1 MGFSIETSVS
11 AVTVFLQGALSFFS
25 PCVLPLVPL
34 YVSYLAGGAAV
45 VGEDG
50 VRRYPRGKIF
60 LNTLFFV
67 VGISF
72 AFFLLGLGL
81 TALGEFFHNYQVW
94 FARASGVIILLF
106 GLYQLGLGKRTML
119 LEQEHRLP
127 FHLNK
132 LAMNPAVALVMG
144 FTFSFAWTPCVGPTL
159 SSVLLMASSAESSAA
174 GFLLIGVYTLG
185 FVLPFLAVGLFT
197 GTVLDFFKS
206 HQNVVRYTVKIGAV
220 LLIVMGILTLTGA
233 TGGISADLAAGSG
246 TVQEEPA
253 GNSGEEAAPSGDSQ
267 EEHSGADS
275 QEIPMVPAPDFTLT
289 DQYGQTHTLSDY
301 QGKTVFLN
309 FWATWCGPCKMEMP
323 DIQALYED
331 WDENAGEL
339 VVLGVAGPNIGQE
352 GSAED
357 ITAFLEENG
366 YTYPVVMDETG
377 TLFYQYGISAYPTTF
392 MIDTEGNVFG
402 YVQGAVSREVMDD
415 IVEQTRAAQM
425 IHPGRRGRTFA
436 VPAAFSRAAESACK
450 KVVNLRQFVLE
461 SNSYRGPLRRRGT
474 PIDRKRR
481 GTPMAHNDS
490 FDEPRFEALY
500 RKLYPDLLRCAEIAL
515 RTGGSWYVSVAG
527 RAEEVVQEL
536 FAFAWE
542 HQADLWSSAS
552 PTGWLYRVLRYKVL
566 ELLKEDRFWRKHLIR
581 AAGEMPASPE
591 DDFQQRAE
599 ITSILTPEE
608 YEILRKLYL
617 EKYTY
622 EELAREMGLKKSAL
636 AMRVKRSKER
646 FVKQWNRH

>member
-34 YVSYLAGGAAV
+34 YVSYLAGSAAV

-67 VGISF
+67 AGISF

-81 TALGEFFHNYQVW
+81 TALGAFFHDYQVW
-94 FARASGVIILLF
+94 FARISGVIILLF

-119 LEQEHRLP
+119 LEREHHLP
-127 FHLNK
+127 FRLDK

-197 GTVLDFFKS
+197 GAVLDFFKA
-206 HQNVVRYTVKIGAV
+206 HQSVVRYTVKIGAV

-233 TGGISADLAAGSG
+233 TNGLSADLAAG
-246 TVQEEPA
+246 TTTQEEPA
-253 GNSGEEAAPSGDSQ
+253 APQDGTASGGAQEDAGGAQEESGE
-267 EEHSGADS
+267 
-275 QEIPMVPAPDFTLT
+275 IPVIPAPDFTLT
-289 DQYGQTHTLSDY
+289 DQYGETHTLSDY

-323 DIQALYED
+323 DIQALYEE
-331 WDENAGEL
+331 WDENAGDL
-339 VVLGVAGPNIGQE
+339 VVLGVAGPGIGRE

-366 YTYPVVMDETG
+366 YTYPVVMDDTG

-392 MIDTEGNVFG
+392 MIDPEGNVFG
-402 YVQGAVSREVMDD
+402 YVQGAVSREIMDD
-415 IVEQTRAAQM
+415 IVEQTMTGQ
-425 IHPGRRGRTFA
+425 RR
-436 VPAAFSRAAESACK
+436 
-450 KVVNLRQFVLE
+450 
-461 SNSYRGPLRRRGT
+461 
-474 PIDRKRR
+474 
-481 GTPMAHNDS
+481 
-490 FDEPRFEALY
+490 
-500 RKLYPDLLRCAEIAL
+500 
-515 RTGGSWYVSVAG
+515 
-527 RAEEVVQEL
+527 
-536 FAFAWE
+536 
-542 HQADLWSSAS
+542 
-552 PTGWLYRVLRYKVL
+552 
-566 ELLKEDRFWRKHLIR
+566 
-581 AAGEMPASPE
+581 
-591 DDFQQRAE
+591 
-599 ITSILTPEE
+599 
-608 YEILRKLYL
+608 
-617 EKYTY
+617 
-622 EELAREMGLKKSAL
+622 
-636 AMRVKRSKER
+636 
-646 FVKQWNRH
+646 

>member
-119 LEQEHRLP
+119 LEQEHHLP

-197 GTVLDFFKS
+197 GAVLDFFKA
-206 HQNVVRYTVKIGAV
+206 HQSVVRYTVKIGAV

-233 TGGISADLAAGSG
+233 TNGLSADLAAVSG
-246 TVQEEPA
+246 TTTQEEPA
-253 GNSGEEAAPSGDSQ
+253 AEQEDAGGAQEESGE
-267 EEHSGADS
+267 
-275 QEIPMVPAPDFTLT
+275 IPVIPAPDFTLT
-289 DQYGQTHTLSDY
+289 DQYGETHTLSDY
-301 QGKTVFLN
+301 QGQTVFLN

-415 IVEQTRAAQM
+415 IVEQTRTGQ
-425 IHPGRRGRTFA
+425 RR
-436 VPAAFSRAAESACK
+436 
-450 KVVNLRQFVLE
+450 
-461 SNSYRGPLRRRGT
+461 
-474 PIDRKRR
+474 
-481 GTPMAHNDS
+481 
-490 FDEPRFEALY
+490 
-500 RKLYPDLLRCAEIAL
+500 
-515 RTGGSWYVSVAG
+515 
-527 RAEEVVQEL
+527 
-536 FAFAWE
+536 
-542 HQADLWSSAS
+542 
-552 PTGWLYRVLRYKVL
+552 
-566 ELLKEDRFWRKHLIR
+566 
-581 AAGEMPASPE
+581 
-591 DDFQQRAE
+591 
-599 ITSILTPEE
+599 
-608 YEILRKLYL
+608 
-617 EKYTY
+617 
-622 EELAREMGLKKSAL
+622 
-636 AMRVKRSKER
+636 
-646 FVKQWNRH
+646 

>member
-197 GTVLDFFKS
+197 GAVLDFFKA
-206 HQNVVRYTVKIGAV
+206 HQSVVRYTVKIGAV

-233 TGGISADLAAGSG
+233 TNGLSADLAAG
-246 TVQEEPA
+246 TTTQEEPA
-253 GNSGEEAAPSGDSQ
+253 APQDGTASGGAQEDAGGAQEESGE
-267 EEHSGADS
+267 
-275 QEIPMVPAPDFTLT
+275 IPVIPAPDFTLT
-289 DQYGQTHTLSDY
+289 DQYGETHTLSDY

-323 DIQALYED
+323 DIQALYEE
-331 WDENAGEL
+331 WDENAGDL
-339 VVLGVAGPNIGQE
+339 VVLGVAGPGIGQE

-357 ITAFLEENG
+357 IAAFLEENG
-366 YTYPVVMDETG
+366 YTYPVVMDDTG
-377 TLFYQYGISAYPTTF
+377 MLFYQYGISAYPTTF
-392 MIDTEGNVFG
+392 MIDPEGNVFG
-402 YVQGAVSREVMDD
+402 YVQGAVSREIMDD
-415 IVEQTRAAQM
+415 IVEQTMTGQ
-425 IHPGRRGRTFA
+425 RR
-436 VPAAFSRAAESACK
+436 
-450 KVVNLRQFVLE
+450 
-461 SNSYRGPLRRRGT
+461 
-474 PIDRKRR
+474 
-481 GTPMAHNDS
+481 
-490 FDEPRFEALY
+490 
-500 RKLYPDLLRCAEIAL
+500 
-515 RTGGSWYVSVAG
+515 
-527 RAEEVVQEL
+527 
-536 FAFAWE
+536 
-542 HQADLWSSAS
+542 
-552 PTGWLYRVLRYKVL
+552 
-566 ELLKEDRFWRKHLIR
+566 
-581 AAGEMPASPE
+581 
-591 DDFQQRAE
+591 
-599 ITSILTPEE
+599 
-608 YEILRKLYL
+608 
-617 EKYTY
+617 
-622 EELAREMGLKKSAL
+622 
-636 AMRVKRSKER
+636 
-646 FVKQWNRH
+646 

>member
-106 GLYQLGLGKRTML
+106 GLYQLGLGRRTML

-127 FHLNK
+127 FRLDK

-159 SSVLLMASSAESSAA
+159 SSVLLMASSGSSAAA

-197 GTVLDFFKS
+197 GTVLDFFKA
-206 HQNVVRYTVKIGAV
+206 HQNVVRYTVKLGAV

-233 TGGISADLAAGSG
+233 TGTISADLAAVSG
-246 TVQEEPA
+246 TTQEEPA
-253 GNSGEEAAPSGDSQ
+253 AEQEDTTGAQEESGE
-267 EEHSGADS
+267 
-275 QEIPMVPAPDFTLT
+275 IPVVPAPDFTLT
-289 DQYGQTHTLSDY
+289 DQYGETHTLSDY
-301 QGKTVFLN
+301 QGQTVFLN

-323 DIQALYED
+323 DIQALYEA
-331 WDENAGEL
+331 WDENAGDL
-339 VVLGVAGPNIGQE
+339 VVLGVAGPGIGQE

-357 ITAFLEENG
+357 IAAFLEENG
-366 YTYPVVMDETG
+366 YRATRVRPVDMFPMGGHCE
-377 TLFYQYGISAYPTTF
+377 
-392 MIDTEGNVFG
+392 
-402 YVQGAVSREVMDD
+402 
-415 IVEQTRAAQM
+415 
-425 IHPGRRGRTFA
+425 
-436 VPAAFSRAAESACK
+436 C
-450 KVVNLRQFVLE
+450 VVKLE
-461 SNSYRGPLRRRGT
+461 
-474 PIDRKRR
+474 
-481 GTPMAHNDS
+481 
-490 FDEPRFEALY
+490 
-500 RKLYPDLLRCAEIAL
+500 
-515 RTGGSWYVSVAG
+515 
-527 RAEEVVQEL
+527 
-536 FAFAWE
+536 
-542 HQADLWSSAS
+542 
-552 PTGWLYRVLRYKVL
+552 RVGK
-566 ELLKEDRFWRKHLIR
+566 
-581 AAGEMPASPE
+581 
-591 DDFQQRAE
+591 
-599 ITSILTPEE
+599 
-608 YEILRKLYL
+608 
-617 EKYTY
+617 
-622 EELAREMGLKKSAL
+622 
-636 AMRVKRSKER
+636 
-646 FVKQWNRH
+646 

>member
-34 YVSYLAGGAAV
+34 YVSYLAGSAAV

-67 VGISF
+67 AGISF

-81 TALGEFFHNYQVW
+81 TALGAFFHDYQVW
-94 FARASGVIILLF
+94 FARISGVIILLF
-106 GLYQLGLGKRTML
+106 GLYQLGLGKRAML
-119 LEQEHRLP
+119 LEQERRLP
-127 FHLNK
+127 FRLDK

-197 GTVLDFFKS
+197 GAVLDFFKA
-206 HQNVVRYTVKIGAV
+206 HQSVVRYTVKIGAV

-233 TGGISADLAAGSG
+233 TNGLSADLAAVSG
-246 TVQEEPA
+246 TTTQEESAAEQEDA
-253 GNSGEEAAPSGDSQ
+253 GGAQEESGE
-267 EEHSGADS
+267 
-275 QEIPMVPAPDFTLT
+275 IPVIPAPDFTLT
-289 DQYGQTHTLSDY
+289 DQYGETHTLSDY
-301 QGKTVFLN
+301 QGQTVFLN

-415 IVEQTRAAQM
+415 IVEQTRTGQ
-425 IHPGRRGRTFA
+425 RR
-436 VPAAFSRAAESACK
+436 
-450 KVVNLRQFVLE
+450 
-461 SNSYRGPLRRRGT
+461 
-474 PIDRKRR
+474 
-481 GTPMAHNDS
+481 
-490 FDEPRFEALY
+490 
-500 RKLYPDLLRCAEIAL
+500 
-515 RTGGSWYVSVAG
+515 
-527 RAEEVVQEL
+527 
-536 FAFAWE
+536 
-542 HQADLWSSAS
+542 
-552 PTGWLYRVLRYKVL
+552 
-566 ELLKEDRFWRKHLIR
+566 
-581 AAGEMPASPE
+581 
-591 DDFQQRAE
+591 
-599 ITSILTPEE
+599 
-608 YEILRKLYL
+608 
-617 EKYTY
+617 
-622 EELAREMGLKKSAL
+622 
-636 AMRVKRSKER
+636 
-646 FVKQWNRH
+646 

>member
-45 VGEDG
+45 VDENG
-50 VRRYPRGKIF
+50 VRRYPRGRIF
-60 LNTLFFV
+60 FNTLFFV
-67 VGISF
+67 AGISF

-81 TALGEFFHNYQVW
+81 SALGTFFHDYQVW

-106 GLYQLGLGKRTML
+106 GLYQLGLGRRTML

-127 FHLNK
+127 FRLDK

-197 GTVLDFFKS
+197 GTVLDFFKA
-206 HQNVVRYTVKIGAV
+206 HQNVVRYTVKLGAV

-233 TGGISADLAAGSG
+233 TGTISADLAAVSG
-246 TVQEEPA
+246 TTQEEPA
-253 GNSGEEAAPSGDSQ
+253 AEQEDTTGAQEESGE
-267 EEHSGADS
+267 
-275 QEIPMVPAPDFTLT
+275 IPVVPAPDFTLT
-289 DQYGQTHTLSDY
+289 DQYGETHTLSDY
-301 QGKTVFLN
+301 QGQTVFLN

-331 WDENAGEL
+331 WGENAGEL

-357 ITAFLEENG
+357 IAAFLEENG

-377 TLFYQYGISAYPTTF
+377 ALFYQYGISAYPTTF

-415 IVEQTRAAQM
+415 IVEQTRTGQ
-425 IHPGRRGRTFA
+425 RR
-436 VPAAFSRAAESACK
+436 
-450 KVVNLRQFVLE
+450 
-461 SNSYRGPLRRRGT
+461 
-474 PIDRKRR
+474 
-481 GTPMAHNDS
+481 
-490 FDEPRFEALY
+490 
-500 RKLYPDLLRCAEIAL
+500 
-515 RTGGSWYVSVAG
+515 
-527 RAEEVVQEL
+527 
-536 FAFAWE
+536 
-542 HQADLWSSAS
+542 
-552 PTGWLYRVLRYKVL
+552 
-566 ELLKEDRFWRKHLIR
+566 
-581 AAGEMPASPE
+581 
-591 DDFQQRAE
+591 
-599 ITSILTPEE
+599 
-608 YEILRKLYL
+608 
-617 EKYTY
+617 
-622 EELAREMGLKKSAL
+622 
-636 AMRVKRSKER
+636 
-646 FVKQWNRH
+646 